1 MLKIWIAL
9 LLQANVIPVA
19 LELDKASLTYFS
31 AVLAESEGTI
41 KHPEVFVVM
50 LSAVTLA
57 E

>member
-1 MLKIWIAL
+1 MLKIWKAL
-9 LLQANVIPVA
+9 LLQAKVIPVA

-41 KHPEVFVVM
+41 KHPEVLEVKFKTVM
-50 LSAVTLA
+50 LA